1 MSDNIQYEPVPESDL
16 KDHQVFHANKA
27 KHTDIEPWQG
37 GTTAEIL
44 GIPTIGGAKTAS
56 GILKSNITKELTN
69 RIAEKLQP
77 KSQANYSSLEGLDP
91 TEKYARKMF
100 SGEYPGG
107 TDMKEV
113 WEARRTAQ
121 SAAQKQAQ
129 LDQLNMLFRSAPG
142 GEGVTPSVPPT
153 GQPVGG
159 TMPAAMGEAALPS
172 TPTAP
177 AAPPLTM
184 GQKAFGLVKS
194 MAGSPIAKAVGTGAG
209 LWEGGENAVRLWNHF
224 KQGNVGREFLDTAGL
239 ISNAAMM
246 TPTPLSPES
255 NIAGAALSL
264 PIGYYQKK
272 LDEEDAAQNKAIGGL
287 INLR

>member
-1 MSDNIQYEPVPESDL
+1 
-16 KDHQVFHANKA
+16 
-27 KHTDIEPWQG
+27 
-37 GTTAEIL
+37 
-44 GIPTIGGAKTAS
+44 
-56 GILKSNITKELTN
+56 
-69 RIAEKLQP
+69 
-77 KSQANYSSLEGLDP
+77 
-91 TEKYARKMF
+91 
-100 SGEYPGG
+100 
-107 TDMKEV
+107 
-113 WEARRTAQ
+113 
-121 SAAQKQAQ
+121 
-129 LDQLNMLFRSAPG
+129 
-142 GEGVTPSVPPT
+142 
-153 GQPVGG
+153 
-159 TMPAAMGEAALPS
+159 
-172 TPTAP
+172 
-177 AAPPLTM
+177 
-184 GQKAFGLVKS
+184 